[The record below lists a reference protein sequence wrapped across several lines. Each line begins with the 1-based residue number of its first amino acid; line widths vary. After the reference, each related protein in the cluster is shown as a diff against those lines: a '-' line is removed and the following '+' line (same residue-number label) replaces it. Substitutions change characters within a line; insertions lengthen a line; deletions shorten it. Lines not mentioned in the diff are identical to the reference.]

1 MRGGWIIM
9 NINQHTFIISK
20 LEEIGRSVLKVN
32 SPTINTYFN
41 AITTSFLSTA
51 QYHMNEFIVL
61 NMILSMRKLC
71 VLSIDQFLD
80 MYQGTIVN
88 LDDIIDL
95 TRKLETVADDIMKKF
110 IISGTDPNEVLIYEY
125 VSEKSALK
133 KINEIRMI
141 KCNV

>member
-71 VLSIDQFLD
+71 VQSIDQFLD

-133 KINEIRMI
+133 KRNEIRMI

>member
-1 MRGGWIIM
+1 M

-71 VLSIDQFLD
+71 VQSIDQFLD

-133 KINEIRMI
+133 KRNEIRMI